1 MANNKNLNI
10 SLSCTA
16 TTVYP
21 TRAGAFPAVTI
32 FYLEDVF
39 KHVRE
44 VQQTVNG
51 DFGIATCPPSSFWK
65 HQKDV
70 LPL

>member
-1 MANNKNLNI
+1 MANNKI
-10 SLSCTA
+10 MQVPFSLSA

-32 FYLEDVF
+32 FYLEDVY

-44 VQQTVNG
+44 VQQTVKG
-51 DFGIATCPPSSFWK
+51 DFGIGTCPPGSFWK
-65 HQKDV
+65 HQQDV
-70 LPL
+70 LPQ

>member
-1 MANNKNLNI
+1 MANNKNSQI
-10 SLSCTA
+10 SFSRSA

-44 VQQTVNG
+44 VQETVKG
-51 DFGIATCPPSSFWK
+51 DFGIGTCPPSSFWK
-65 HQKDV
+65 HQQDV
-70 LPL
+70 LPH